1 MELKLDTTEAFEQQ
15 LKLLIGNLL
24 AETFEKAKQSQTE
37 ACEYIT
43 GKQTAAYLNI
53 SIPTLNRFV
62 EEFGL
67 RTIKLEGM
75 RKTLFNKSTVDDFM
89 KSFEY

>member
-1 MELKLDTTEAFEQQ
+1 MELRFSDTGEFEQELKLMMA
-15 LKLLIGNLL
+15 NLL
-24 AETFEKAKQSQTE
+24 AETFEKAKQCQME
-37 ACEYIT
+37 ACEYMT

-53 SIPTLNRFV
+53 SVPTLNRFV

-67 RTIKLEGM
+67 KTIQLEGM